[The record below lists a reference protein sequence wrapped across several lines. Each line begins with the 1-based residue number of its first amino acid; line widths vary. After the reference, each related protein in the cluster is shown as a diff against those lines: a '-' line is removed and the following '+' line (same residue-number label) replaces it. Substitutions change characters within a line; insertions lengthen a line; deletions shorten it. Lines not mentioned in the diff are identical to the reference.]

1 MTTKSRNLSIYAR
14 GLSRFEAMMWV
25 FTRLTALAMYA
36 LILFAIIAVFS
47 FIQFK
52 FLSSD
57 VEY

>member
-36 LILFAIIAVFS
+36 LILS
-47 FIQFK
+47 P
-52 FLSSD
+52 SS
-57 VEY
+57 VRSSWVPALT